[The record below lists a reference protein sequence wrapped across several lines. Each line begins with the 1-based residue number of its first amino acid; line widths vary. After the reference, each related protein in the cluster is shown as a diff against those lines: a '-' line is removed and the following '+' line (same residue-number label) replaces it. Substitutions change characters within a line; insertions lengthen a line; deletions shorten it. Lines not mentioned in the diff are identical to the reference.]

1 MSQLPKIPSA
11 APPPVVNVSARPDKA
26 GAASGNAPEKA
37 DHQTRAAAPAAR
49 PAAAGVAVTSSHLAV
64 QARQASPSDVDM
76 KKVQSVRS
84 AIEKKTYKV
93 NAEAIADKMLANAE
107 EILRRNIS

>member
-1 MSQLPKIPSA
+1 
-11 APPPVVNVSARPDKA
+11 
-26 GAASGNAPEKA
+26 
-37 DHQTRAAAPAAR
+37 
-49 PAAAGVAVTSSHLAV
+49 
-64 QARQASPSDVDM
+64 M

>member
-1 MSQLPKIPSA
+1 MSEISKIPSTSA
-11 APPPVVNVSARPDKA
+11 PPVVSVPARPDKA
-26 GAASGNAPEKA
+26 GVALGNAPQKTESQSKPS
-37 DHQTRAAAPAAR
+37 APATA
-49 PAAAGVAVTSSHLAV
+49 PAGVSVSASLLAV
-64 QARQASPSDVDM
+64 QSHQASPADVDM

-84 AIEKKTYKV
+84 AIDKKTYKV

>member
-1 MSQLPKIPSA
+1 MSDMSKIPSTPA
-11 APPPVVNVSARPDKA
+11 PPVVNVSARPDKA
-26 GAASGNAPEKA
+26 GATTVNAPEKTENQA
-37 DHQTRAAAPAAR
+37 KPSAPAVT
-49 PAAAGVAVTSSHLAV
+49 PAGVSVTSSPIAMQSRLAS
-64 QARQASPSDVDM
+64 AADVDM

-107 EILRRNIS
+107 EILRRNIT